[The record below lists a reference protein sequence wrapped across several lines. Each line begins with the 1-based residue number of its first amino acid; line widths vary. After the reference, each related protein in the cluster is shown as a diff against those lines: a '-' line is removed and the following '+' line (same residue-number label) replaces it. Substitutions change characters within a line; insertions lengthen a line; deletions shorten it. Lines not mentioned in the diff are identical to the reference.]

1 VTASELAEK
10 LNISTAML
18 RKWEKHFAEM
28 FSADYKDGKTYTES
42 GVQQFLVIKYL
53 LDERGF
59 TLEGALK
66 EMQRQESL
74 DGEQGL
80 LIRKLQSLKDFL
92 VDLKGQ
98 LS

>member
-1 VTASELAEK
+1 MTASELAEK

-18 RKWEKHFAEM
+18 RKWEKHFVEM
-28 FSADYKDGKTYTES
+28 LSPDYKDGKKYTS
-42 GVQQFLVIKYL
+42 TGVQQFLAIKYL

-59 TLEGALK
+59 TLDGALK

-80 LIRKLQSLKDFL
+80 VIRKLESLRGFL
-92 VDLKGQ
+92 TDLRGQ
-98 LS
+98 LG